1 MHSGVT
7 GWVRVS
13 SEVKTMAMT
22 TLELEVDQ
30 KAEWQVLTVRG
41 EVDVT
46 TTPRIRAQLITLL
59 SEGKPHLIVDLEG
72 VDFLDSSGLGALVA
86 GLKLAR
92 SRSGELRIVCDRQRS
107 VRKVLEVTGLERV
120 LERFDSVEAAAAA

>member
-1 MHSGVT
+1 MLSPVT
-7 GWVRVS
+7 GWVRVLT
-13 SEVKTMAMT
+13 EVKNMAMT

-30 KAEWQVLTVRG
+30 KADWRVLTVKG

-46 TTPRIRAQLITLL
+46 TTPRVRAQLISLL

-92 SRSGELRIVCDRQRS
+92 SRSGELRIVCENQRS

-120 LERFDSVEAAAAA
+120 LDRYDTVEDASAA

>member
-1 MHSGVT
+1 
-7 GWVRVS
+7 
-13 SEVKTMAMT
+13 MAMT
-22 TLELEVDQ
+22 MLELEV
-30 KAEWQVLTVRG
+30 ESRGGWQVLIVRG

-46 TTPRIRAQLITLL
+46 TTPRVRAQLIALL
-59 SEGKPHLIVDLEG
+59 SDGTPHLIVDLEG
-72 VDFLDSSGLGALVA
+72 VRFMDSSGLGALVA

-120 LERFDSVEAAAAA
+120 LERFDSVDAATAA

>member
-1 MHSGVT
+1 
-7 GWVRVS
+7 
-13 SEVKTMAMT
+13 MAMKT
-22 TLELEVDQ
+22 QLELEVDH
-30 KAEWQVLTVRG
+30 KADWQVLTVRG

-46 TTPRIRAQLITLL
+46 TTPRVRAQLISLL
-59 SEGKPHLIVDLEG
+59 SEGTPQVIVDLEG

-120 LERFDSVEAAAAA
+120 LERYDSVDAAAAA

>member
-1 MHSGVT
+1 
-7 GWVRVS
+7 
-13 SEVKTMAMT
+13 MAMT

-30 KAEWQVLTVRG
+30 KADWRVLTVKG

-46 TTPRIRAQLITLL
+46 TTPRVRAQLISLL

-120 LERFDSVEAAAAA
+120 LDRYDTVEAASAA

>member
-1 MHSGVT
+1 
-7 GWVRVS
+7 
-13 SEVKTMAMT
+13 MAMT

-30 KAEWQVLTVRG
+30 KADWQVLTVRG

-46 TTPRIRAQLITLL
+46 TTPRVRAQLISLL
-59 SEGKPHLIVDLEG
+59 SEGNPQVIVDLEG
-72 VDFLDSSGLGALVA
+72 VEFLDSSGLGALVA

-120 LERFDSVEAAAAA
+120 LERYDTVDAASAA

>member
-1 MHSGVT
+1 
-7 GWVRVS
+7 
-13 SEVKTMAMT
+13 MAMNM
-22 TLELEVDQ
+22 LELEVDQ
-30 KAEWQVLTVRG
+30 KKDWRVLTVRG

-46 TTPRIRAQLITLL
+46 TTPRVRAQLISLL
-59 SEGKPHLIVDLEG
+59 SEGKPQLIVDLEG

-120 LERFDSVEAAAAA
+120 LDRFDTVDAATAA

>member
-1 MHSGVT
+1 
-7 GWVRVS
+7 
-13 SEVKTMAMT
+13 MAMQ
-22 TLELEVDQ
+22 TLELEVDR
-30 KAEWQVLTVRG
+30 KKDWQVLTVRG

-46 TTPRIRAQLITLL
+46 TTPRVRAQLISLL
-59 SEGKPHLIVDLEG
+59 SEGEPRLIVDLEG

-92 SRSGELRIVCDRQRS
+92 SRSGELRIVCDHQRS

-120 LERFDSVEAAAAA
+120 LERYDTVDAATTAA

>member
-1 MHSGVT
+1 MV
-7 GWVRVS
+7 
-13 SEVKTMAMT
+13 MT
-22 TLELEVDQ
+22 ALELEVDQ
-30 KAEWQVLTVRG
+30 KADWQVLTVRG

-46 TTPRIRAQLITLL
+46 TTPRVRAQLITLL
-59 SEGKPHLIVDLEG
+59 SEGRPRLIVDLEG
-72 VDFLDSSGLGALVA
+72 VGFLDSSGLGALVA

-120 LERFDSVEAAAAA
+120 LERFDSVDAATAA

>member
-1 MHSGVT
+1 
-7 GWVRVS
+7 
-13 SEVKTMAMT
+13 MAMN
-22 TLELEVDQ
+22 TLDLAVEQ
-30 KAEWQVLTVRG
+30 KKDWQVLTVRG

-46 TTPRIRAQLITLL
+46 TTPRVRAQLITLL
-59 SEGKPHLIVDLEG
+59 SEGNPRLIVDLEG

-120 LERFDSVEAAAAA
+120 LDRFDTVDAATAA